1 MKFRVARN
9 YLHAA
14 LFLLPV
20 FVTGCA
26 ALDLSPG
33 KRVVALES
41 AAKAGWVREEFST
54 ERFTL
59 AGWLKGEARTSSEL
73 VVYIEGDGRAWISR
87 NRLSDDPTPR
97 DPVALR
103 LALKDPA
110 FLILYLARP
119 CQYVLNG
126 GGKNRGRGCDPVYWS
141 ARRYSGEVIAALNGA
156 IDQAK
161 QRTGAQTISLVG
173 YSGGGTVAVLIA
185 ARRGDVSR
193 LVTIAPV
200 LDHDAWTAHHKV
212 SPLTG
217 SLNPVD
223 VAASLGHL
231 PQRYFFGAV
240 DKIAPRRLSENFFA
254 RLPSSTPVQISII
267 EGFDHNCCWVAEWP
281 GLLAPGP

>member
-1 MKFRVARN
+1 MTFRAARN

-14 LFLLPV
+14 LFLSLI

-41 AAKAGWVREEFST
+41 AVKAGWVREEFPVG
-54 ERFTL
+54 RFTL
-59 AGWLKGEARTSSEL
+59 AGWLKGAATASGNL
-73 VVYIEGDGRAWISR
+73 VIYIEGDGRAWLSR
-87 NRLSDDPTPR
+87 SRLSDDPTPL

-103 LALKDPA
+103 LALKDLAP
-110 FLILYLARP
+110 LILYLARP
-119 CQYVLNG
+119 CQYVLDG
-126 GGKNRGRGCDPVYWS
+126 GNKSRGRGCDPVYWS
-141 ARRYSGEVIAALNGA
+141 ARRYGDEVIAALNGA

-161 QRTGAQTISLVG
+161 QRTGAQTVSLIG

-185 ARRGDVSR
+185 ARRRDVTR
-193 LVTIAPV
+193 LVTIVPV
-200 LDHDAWTAHHKV
+200 LDHGAWTAHHKV

-223 VAASLGHL
+223 VAASLGYL
-231 PQRYFFGAV
+231 PQRHFFGAV
-240 DKIAPRRLSENFFA
+240 DEIAPRRLSENFFA
-254 RLPSSTPVQISII
+254 RLPSSTPAQVSII

-281 GLLAPGP
+281 GLLAPAP